1 MSIQR
6 LTTFDLSD
14 SFNLKSIAAV
24 QELSNHD
31 LIYIYHHLKPG
42 CDVLLESEGTN
53 IKGDIRYKVT
63 FRHFTLGYVSL
74 GGYFRGYYE
83 NNATLTARIVSI
95 KQEKFLPARH
105 IDIEVDLVKLK
116 NVS

>member
-1 MSIQR
+1 MQIER
-6 LTTFDLSD
+6 LTSFDLAD
-14 SFNLKSIAAV
+14 SFNLKSIASV

-31 LIYIYHHLKPG
+31 LIYVHHQLKPG

-53 IKGDIRYKVT
+53 IKGDIRYKVS
-63 FRHFTLGYVSL
+63 FKNFTLGYVSL

-83 NNATLTARIVSI
+83 NNSTLTARIVSI
-95 KQEKFLPARH
+95 KKEKFLPARQ